1 MRASHGIAVTV
12 HSTIVLP
19 GRSPKFS
26 TSKLSVLTVILGTTL
41 LDRRAFFPQSLP
53 SYQVRKIFNV

>member
-1 MRASHGIAVTV
+1 MELRCQCIQLSFCRGDPRD
-12 HSTIVLP
+12 SRL
-19 GRSPKFS
+19 
-26 TSKLSVLTVILGTTL
+26 SKLSVLTVILGTTL